1 MPQHTRCRIC
11 GTALPEPFLD
21 FGRMPLANSF
31 PTTPAEFDAEATYP
45 LAVAGCPGCGLV
57 QLNYVVPA
65 EQLYRDYIYVSSTS
79 DGVRAHAGY
88 LAETLIA
95 QYGWTPSNLTVEVA
109 SNDGTVLQAFKQRGV
124 RVLGVEPARNIAAI
138 ANASG
143 IPTIPEFFNLASA
156 QTVLRD
162 HGRASAIL
170 GRHVFAHVDDVH
182 EFLEATKACLADDGV
197 FLIEVPYLGD
207 FLAKLEFDTVYHE
220 HLSYISL
227 GAMEHLCRE
236 HEMALVDVEPISLH
250 GGSVVIHM
258 RRSALGAAPSPRLV
272 RMLQQER
279 ESEMTSPSR
288 LAKFAAGV
296 RNWKA
301 KFEALIEQLQR
312 EGASLIGYGAAA
324 KANTLMCYCPEAAQ
338 SLRYVLDRST
348 HKQGRYTPGTHLRVE
363 PVDRW
368 TSGPMPTHMV
378 LLAWN
383 FKDEIMAQMKAFADR
398 GGAFVVP
405 IPDPHVVEHV
415 LSVK

>member
-1 MPQHTRCRIC
+1 M
-11 GTALPEPFLD
+11 
-21 FGRMPLANSF
+21 MPLANSF
-31 PTTPAEFDAEATYP
+31 LTTPAEFDSEATYP
-45 LAVAGCPGCGLV
+45 LAVAGCPACGLV

-95 QYGWTPSNLTVEVA
+95 QYGWTPSDLVVEVA
-109 SNDGTVLQAFKQRGV
+109 SNDGTVLQAFKQRDV

-143 IPTIPEFFNLASA
+143 IPTIAEFFNLASA
-156 QTVLRD
+156 GTVLRD
-162 HGRASAIL
+162 HGRAAAIL

-207 FLAKLEFDTVYHE
+207 FLAKLEFDTIYHE

-236 HEMALVDVEPISLH
+236 HDMALLDVEPIALH

-258 RRSALGAAPSPRLV
+258 RRRALGATPSQRLAG
-272 RMLQQER
+272 MLQKER
-279 ESEMTSPSR
+279 ESAMTSPSR
-288 LAKFAAGV
+288 LEKFAADV

-301 KFEALIEQLQR
+301 RFEALIEKLQR
-312 EGASLIGYGAAA
+312 DGATLVGYGAAA
-324 KANTLMCYCPEAAQ
+324 KANTLMCYSPEAAR
-338 SLRYVLDRST
+338 SLRYVLDRSP

-363 PVDRW
+363 PVDYW
-368 TSGPMPTHMV
+368 ANGPMPTHMV

-383 FKDEIMAQMKAFADR
+383 FKDEIMAQMKPFADR
-398 GGAFVVP
+398 GGSFVVP
-405 IPDPHVVEHV
+405 IPEPHVVQNMI
-415 LSVK
+415 SVK

>member
-1 MPQHTRCRIC
+1 MPQHTHCRIC
-11 GTALPEPFLD
+11 RTALPEPFLD

-31 PTTPAEFDAEATYP
+31 LTTPAEFDSEATYP
-45 LAVAGCPGCGLV
+45 LAVAGCPSCGLV

-95 QYGWTPSNLTVEVA
+95 QYGWKNSDLVVEVA

-124 RVLGVEPARNIAAI
+124 RVVGVEPARNIAAI
-138 ANASG
+138 ANAAG
-143 IPTIPEFFNLASA
+143 IPTMPEFFNLASA
-156 QTVLRD
+156 RMVLRD
-162 HGRASAIL
+162 HGPAAAML

-182 EFLEATKACLADDGV
+182 EFLEAAKICLADDGV
-197 FLIEVPYLGD
+197 LLIEVPYLGD
-207 FLAKLEFDTVYHE
+207 FLAKLEFDTIYHE

-258 RRSALGAAPSPRLV
+258 RGSALGAARSPRLV
-272 RMLQQER
+272 QLLQQER
-279 ESEMTSPSR
+279 GSGMTSPSR
-288 LAKFAAGV
+288 LAKFAADV

-301 KFEALIEQLQR
+301 RFEALIETLQR

-324 KANTLMCYCPEAAQ
+324 KANTLLCYCPEAAQ

-348 HKQGRYTPGTHLRVE
+348 HKQGHYTPGTHLRVE
-363 PVDRW
+363 PVDHW
-368 TSGPMPTHMV
+368 TIGPMPTHMV

-383 FKDEIMAQMKAFADR
+383 FKDEIVAQMKPFADR
-398 GGAFVVP
+398 GGSFIVP
-405 IPDPHVVEHV
+405 IPDPHVVEQAIT
-415 LSVK
+415 VK